1 MLTKLFVICIYI
13 CIDSN
18 ILYLFIIPKMD
29 YINEIKEMI
38 FEKKNA
44 NLVGIAIERK
54 WEIYYLHYRVVKEY
68 HESNA

>member
-1 MLTKLFVICIYI
+1 MLTKLFIICIYI
-13 CIDSN
+13 CIDTK

-54 WEIYYLHYRVVKEY
+54 
-68 HESNA
+68 